1 MKYKKNRFIYFDE
14 ADSAGVLFFGNIY
27 RISHQALEEFI
38 QHIGIKWED
47 WFDDKLIGAPIVHA
61 DTQFKRPIKAGD
73 TYAIHICCFK
83 LSQSTVGFQLDY
95 IHNDSEEI
103 HAVVKT
109 VHTFI
114 DKAKLEKTKMPQI
127 FHERLNRY
135 PI

>member
-61 DTQFKRPIKAGD
+61 DTQFKLPIKAGD
-73 TYAIHICCFK
+73 TYAIHI
-83 LSQSTVGFQLDY
+83 
-95 IHNDSEEI
+95 
-103 HAVVKT
+103 
-109 VHTFI
+109 
-114 DKAKLEKTKMPQI
+114 
-127 FHERLNRY
+127 
-135 PI
+135 